1 LKTGRAR
8 PLQIADIGTKLLAAV
23 LGTLILAV
31 AGIRPASAAA
41 IDSPALGG
49 SSALR
54 VTKHAQHAPRRD
66 EPSLLSAAALV
77 WDETD
82 SAELFA
88 RHADTANPIASITK
102 LMTAMV
108 VVEGGQPLDEPL
120 EITADD
126 AKLVRWSSSRL
137 GVGTVLTR
145 GDMLHLALMSSENRA
160 AHALARTYPGGVDA
174 FVAAMN
180 AKAKTLGMTNTH
192 FVEPTGLSSDNV
204 ASPRDLTRLVIAAS
218 NNPTIEADSTTH
230 RYAVS
235 VRGKRIDFHTTD
247 ALVAEPTWDIV
258 VQKTGYVSEAGHC
271 LVLKALFKG
280 RAIVIVLLNSK
291 GLESRIADAQQI
303 HYWMKSHLAGLAS

>member
-1 LKTGRAR
+1 MRTGRA
-8 PLQIADIGTKLLAAV
+8 IAVIGAKLLTAV
-23 LGTLILAV
+23 LGALILAT

-41 IDSPALGG
+41 IDGPIAGG

-54 VTKHAQHAPRRD
+54 AAKPSHHAPRRD
-66 EPSLLSAAALV
+66 EPLLLSASVIV

-82 SAELFA
+82 SAELLA
-88 RHADTANPIASITK
+88 RHPDTANPIASITK

-108 VVEGGQPLDEPL
+108 VVEGGQSLDESL

-126 AKLVRWSSSRL
+126 AKLARWSSSRL
-137 GVGTVLTR
+137 AVGTLLSR

-160 AHALARTYPGGVDA
+160 AHALARNYPGGVDA

-180 AKAKTLGMTNTH
+180 AKAKALGMTNTR

-204 ASPRDLTRLVIAAS
+204 ASPRDLMRLVIAAS
-218 NNPTIEADSTTH
+218 KNPTIEADSTTH

-235 VRGKRIDFHTTD
+235 VHGKRIDFHTTD

-291 GLESRIADAQQI
+291 GLESRIVDAQQI
-303 HYWMKSHLAGLAS
+303 HYWMKAHLAGLSS